1 MLVIYPLAPFVNED
15 MLAKDIKRLEL
26 DKPDRSRDTSNGA
39 PKLKST
45 APTGDASGYGARP
58 GSLHRVFLMRDCV
71 SNESF
76 KYGFAEFW
84 TIEDAAAALTKFQK
98 SRAFTVAAC
107 AVSISSIHM
116 GVFVPNDIEPTAS
129 TEMMAFHPLFNPSLR
144 VSYRD
149 PHVYPSQQVV
159 AAEPPVG
166 TTDQQR
172 SEDQG
177 EDKKSKKRKADGS
190 LAANTAKK
198 PLAMAGKMAMWQQ
211 KHGEL
216 HAEGQKADSKSN
228 SNGLMKISLANS
240 IPLPPRS
247 TDEAPSVSN
256 SESTPAVTNPE
267 QARNNGSERA
277 ENATVSYVDRER
289 LMCLICM
296 RKYKSVDEVNIH
308 EKSRN
313 HKTATENSELVKVA
327 LPRLAAR
334 DKRQQKQARSN
345 AVTEDQQDM
354 QYRDRA
360 KERRQ
365 AFNQP
370 KQPAG
375 NQPSKG
381 GSAARKEVDAP
392 SSAAAPKPVPSK
404 GAGMLAKMGWT
415 SGAGLGA
422 NGEGRTEAIATQA
435 YQEGVGLGAEG
446 SNLGD
451 AAELTDKKTR
461 NSYAEYVTSVQ
472 DKARQRYKK
481 LE

>member
-26 DKPDRSRDTSNGA
+26 DKPDRSKDTSNGA

-107 AVSISSIHM
+107 SVSISSIHM
-116 GVFVPNDIEPTAS
+116 GVFVPNDMEPTAS
-129 TEMMAFHPLFNPSLR
+129 TEMMGFHPLFNPSLR

-159 AAEPPVG
+159 APEPPAG
-166 TTDQQR
+166 TTGQQQP
-172 SEDQG
+172 EEQG
-177 EDKKSKKRKADGS
+177 EDKKSKKRKAEGN
-190 LAANTAKK
+190 LPANTAKK

-216 HAEGQKADSKSN
+216 HAEGQKSDSKSN
-228 SNGLMKISLANS
+228 SNGLIKISLANS
-240 IPLPPRS
+240 IPLPPRP
-247 TDEAPSVSN
+247 TDEAPSAPI
-256 SESTPAVTNPE
+256 SESTPAAANPE
-267 QARNNGSERA
+267 RVPANSSERVEDA
-277 ENATVSYVDRER
+277 AVSYVDRER

-313 HKTATENSELVKVA
+313 HKTAMDNPELVKVA

-334 DKRQQKQARSN
+334 DKRQQKQTPSDPS
-345 AVTEDQQDM
+345 TEDQQEM

-370 KQPAG
+370 KKPVG
-375 NQPSKG
+375 NQPSKD
-381 GSAARKEVDAP
+381 GSAARKEVDA
-392 SSAAAPKPVPSK
+392 SSTTAVPKPAPSK

-451 AAELTDKKTR
+451 AAELADKKTR
-461 NSYAEYVTSVQ
+461 NSYAEYVNSVQ
-472 DKARQRYKK
+472 DKARQRYNK